1 MALSTET
8 SAAVAG
14 TVQHRDVGLRVNG
27 VDKEGTGVDTRGTGV
42 DTRGAG
48 GSEEVLARECVLVL
62 TREVLAGNGMYW
74 F

>member
-8 SAAVAG
+8 SAAEAG

-48 GSEEVLARECVLVL
+48 GSEEVLARERYVLVL
-62 TREVLAGNGMYW
+62 TRGIGG
-74 F
+74 